1 MPKSFKKITKNAGTR
16 RMSPRSLLRP
26 GDAKVSTVLTTVL
39 VIFMMLLLSVGAMG
53 AWFLS
58 LDLKRV
64 EAMDRQNART
74 LLVQQLGN
82 DMLEAR
88 VSLLVAANYL
98 QEAAQRGD
106 EDLAL
111 EAQAMVASARETMAV
126 VNGLYDEFRKHTP
139 DTAEERRRAASINSS
154 YRPYID
160 DGVDPMLD
168 ALAGRDYLTFYYVNN
183 ELGIARATAFQR
195 AIDEFGQYGSEV
207 QQRFRAEARA
217 AFRAAVITIGVAL
230 ASGLLLL
237 MVMRSL
243 FRRTVVNRLVEAGK
257 HFDRIA
263 AGDLTARVEMRS
275 SNEIGMLFDALRR
288 MQESLT
294 RTVSTVREGVHEIT
308 LGSREIFNGNTD
320 LSSRTEQ
327 QAASLQETAASMEQ
341 LASTVRQNTEN
352 AAQAD
357 TLAKGASE
365 VAERGGKAVSE
376 VVATMSDI
384 ESSSSKMAEIVG
396 VIDGIAFQ
404 TNILALNAAV
414 EAARAGEQGKGFA
427 VVAGEVRSLAQRSAQ
442 AAKEIKGLIEDSQ
455 NKVRTG
461 ASQAE
466 VAGKIMQEV
475 VGSVQGVTTIMGEI
489 SSASREQ
496 AEGIEQVNLA
506 VTEMDGV
513 VQQNAALVEQA
524 AAAAGSLQDQAARL
538 SEVVAVFKVG
548 DGEVIELE
556 TDPAR
561 LASHAG
567 YDDVD
572 GSGQQPALT

>member
-1 MPKSFKKITKNAGTR
+1 MPKSAKKITKNARTNDISSR
-16 RMSPRSLLRP
+16 RRPRLS
-26 GDAKVSTVLTTVL
+26 DARVSTVLMAVL
-39 VIFMMLLLSVGAMG
+39 VVFMILLLAVGAMG
-53 AWFLS
+53 TWFLS

-64 EAMDRQNART
+64 EAMDRQNSRT
-74 LLVQQLGN
+74 QLVQQIGN
-82 DMLEAR
+82 NMLQAR
-88 VSLLVAANYL
+88 VSLLVAANQL
-98 QEAAQRGD
+98 QEATVNGD
-106 EDLAL
+106 EERA
-111 EAQAMVASARETMAV
+111 EQAQEMVASARETIAGI
-126 VNGLYDEFRKHTP
+126 NLLYDKFRKNTP
-139 DTAEERRRAASINSS
+139 ETTEERRRATSIISS

-168 ALAGRDYLTFYYVNN
+168 ALASRDYITFYYVNN
-183 ELGIARATAFQR
+183 ELGIARGAAFQR
-195 AIDEFGQYGSEV
+195 AIDSFAEYGSEV
-207 QQRFRAEARA
+207 QHKFNAEAQA
-217 AFRAAVITIGVAL
+217 AFRTSVIAIGIAL
-230 ASGLLLL
+230 MFGLLLML
-237 MVMRSL
+237 VMRSV
-243 FRRTVVNRLVEAGK
+243 FRRTVVNRLVEAGS

-263 AGDLTARVEMRS
+263 AGDLTTRISMKS

-294 RTVSTVREGVHEIT
+294 RTVSIVREGVQEIT

-341 LASTVRQNTEN
+341 LASTVRQNTDN

-357 TLAKGASE
+357 TLAKGASD
-365 VAERGGKAVSE
+365 VAERGGNAVSE
-376 VVATMSDI
+376 VVKTMTEI
-384 ESSSSKMAEIVG
+384 ESSSSKMVEIVG

-461 ASQAE
+461 AAQAGT
-466 VAGKIMQEV
+466 AGKIMQEV

-506 VTEMDGV
+506 VTEMDSV

-538 SEVVAVFKVG
+538 MEAVAVFKVS
-548 DGEVIELE
+548 DDEIIELE
-556 TDPAR
+556 SEPDRIAGHSGY
-561 LASHAG
+561 AS
-567 YDDVD
+567 D
-572 GSGQQPALT
+572 GVKASIALS